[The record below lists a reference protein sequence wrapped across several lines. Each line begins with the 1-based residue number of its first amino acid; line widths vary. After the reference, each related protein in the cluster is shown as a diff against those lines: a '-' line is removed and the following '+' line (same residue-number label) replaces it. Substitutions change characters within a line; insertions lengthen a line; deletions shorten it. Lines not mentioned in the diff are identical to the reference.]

1 MGTKKTLNLA
11 NLHLM
16 LQLKCKFLIQHIYP
30 FASDSAVTINS
41 LPLSGV
47 TCSNVF

>member
-1 MGTKKTLNLA
+1 MRTKKPPNRA

-16 LQLKCKFLIQHIYP
+16 LQLKRKFLIRHTYP
-30 FASDSAVTINS
+30 FASDLAVTINS